1 MKCHSLQK
9 HFGQQY
15 LKSQNNYGSNLYQVG
30 TIERILKKQKNK
42 AALEWLIDLPKILVL
57 VLKPGLGLKHRY
69 IDFLTRISILWFS
82 LVLL

>member
-15 LKSQNNYGSNLYQVG
+15 LKSQDNFGSNLYWVG
-30 TIERILKKQKNK
+30 TIEKNFKKQKK
-42 AALEWLIDLPKILVL
+42 EAALEWLIDLPKILVL
-57 VLKPGLGLKHRY
+57 VLKPGLGLKPRY
-69 IDFLTRISILWFS
+69 IDFLTRISILWFC

>member
-15 LKSQNNYGSNLYQVG
+15 LKSQDNFGSNLYWVG
-30 TIERILKKQKNK
+30 TIEKNLKKQKNE

-57 VLKPGLGLKHRY
+57 VLKPGLGLKPRY
-69 IDFLTRISILWFS
+69 IDFLTRISICDF
-82 LVLL
+82 V

>member
-15 LKSQNNYGSNLYQVG
+15 LKSQDNFSSNLYWVG
-30 TIERILKKQKNK
+30 TIEKNFKKQKK
-42 AALEWLIDLPKILVL
+42 EAALEWLIDLPKILVL
-57 VLKPGLGLKHRY
+57 VLKPGLGLKPRY
-69 IDFLTRISILWFS
+69 IDFLTRISILWFC